1 MRRVSAPDP
10 LPFSAA
16 SAPAAPAGALPAGVR
31 DVLPAEWE
39 RRERLRGRLSALLRS
54 WGYRGVDLPA
64 LELADPA
71 HPQGDHAF
79 KLIDAG
85 GQVLALRSEYTTA
98 LGRLV
103 GTHFPSG
110 PFPLRLQYGGRLWLR
125 TQTSELGRLREFNQV
140 GAELIGVT
148 GVQADAELL
157 ALAHAALGQAGV
169 QAQLEVGFPGF
180 VDAALSDAGL
190 PGPLRAALHDAIDR
204 KSGADLDLLS
214 RQHGVPAEVTRT
226 LHSLTELYGG
236 PEVLTEAR
244 ALAGALA
251 RGVRAE
257 QAVEHLSAV
266 HAAAQV
272 AGTELLFD
280 LGASRRYGYYT
291 GLTFRAY
298 VDGINQ
304 PVLGGGRYA
313 LPGGLPGAGFA
324 IGLERLA
331 AAAPAYPPDEPAT
344 VLALDFAAAAAAR
357 ATGLRAELAWT
368 DNGAELRRFAQARG
382 LRRWVQGHELRDV
395 TPDDLKLGTEARA

>member
-1 MRRVSAPDP
+1 MRRVSVSDP
-10 LPFSAA
+10 LPFSA
-16 SAPAAPAGALPAGVR
+16 PLAAGGEALSTSALPAGVR

-39 RRERLRGRLSALLRS
+39 RREHLRSHLSALLRS

-71 HPQGDHAF
+71 HPQGNHAF
-79 KLIDAG
+79 KLIDSG

-169 QAQLEVGFPGF
+169 QAQLEGGFPGF
-180 VDAALSDAGL
+180 VDAALTDAGL
-190 PGPLRAALHDAIDR
+190 PGPVRAALHDAIDR
-204 KSGADLDLLS
+204 KSGADLDLLA
-214 RQHGVPAEVTRT
+214 RQHGVSPEVTRT

-244 ALAGALA
+244 TLA

-266 HAAAQV
+266 HAAAQE
-272 AGTELLFD
+272 AGVELLFD
-280 LGASRRYGYYT
+280 LGVSRRYGYYT

-331 AAAPAYPPDEPAT
+331 AVLPAGVPSEPET

-357 ATGLRAELAWT
+357 AAGLRAELAWT
-368 DNGAELRRFAQARG
+368 ADEAELRHYAQARR
-382 LRRWVQGHELRDV
+382 LRRWVQGAELRDV
-395 TPDDLKLGTEARA
+395 TPADLKIATEVNA